1 MDEQAYKKKIE
12 EQAKAIGKVVIC
24 WADIESLVISLDMMK
39 MGKGRYRPRSE
50 TDIRDKFSTRRERFG
65 SVISRALEGLGAM
78 QRRLLLAK
86 RQRDAIVHG
95 VTMGWKKSSSETTL
109 PYIVS
114 VDAAATVFAQRWP
127 TTRIAIPKE
136 PHLSNEDISRLGT
149 ALHVEVANIRTLQV
163 VIGAADRELTIDEGE
178 LPDLPFQASTD
189 KFVWKTARAN
199 PAWTAGRN
207 DKVGELVGQFVMT
220 AATLERALRTLEL
233 MHTGKL
239 RKPFEAIED
248 TDVAARRWQEL
259 PREKSITYRLRE
271 ILKMKPALRKS
282 AEEFFR
288 YRNFVLHNP
297 LSKTGRESEDWMPAF
312 VHRRLVAV
320 RDATLIE
327 WEKRE
332 DVKMIPQWAW
342 DKQQERGLV
351 YASLQSI
358 EEQKAR
364 GKALVRE
371 LNNMAYEASRVP
383 TLQ

>member
-39 MGKGRYRPRSE
+39 VGKGRYRPRPE
-50 TDIRDKFSTRRERFG
+50 TDLKDKFSTRRERFG
-65 SVISRALEGLGAM
+65 SVLSRALEGLGAM
-78 QRRLLLAK
+78 QKRLLLAK
-86 RQRDAIVHG
+86 ERRDAIVHG
-95 VTMGWKKSSSETTL
+95 VTMCWSKSSSETTL

-114 VDAAATVFAQRWP
+114 VDAAATQFAQRWP
-127 TTRIAIPKE
+127 ITKLAIPKE

-149 ALHVEVANIRTLQV
+149 ALHTEVANMRTLQV

-189 KFVWKTARAN
+189 QFVRDTSRAN

-207 DKVGELVGQFVMT
+207 DKVGELVGQFVTT

-233 MHTGKL
+233 MHTGKS

-248 TDVAARRWQEL
+248 TDVAVRRWQEL
-259 PREKSITYRLRE
+259 PREKSITYRLRK
-271 ILKMKPALRKS
+271 ILKTKPPLRKS
-282 AEEFFR
+282 AEDFFR

-297 LSKTGRESEDWMPAF
+297 LSKTGREPEDWMPAF

-320 RDATLIE
+320 RDAMPVE
-327 WEKRE
+327 WEKRDE
-332 DVKMIPQWAW
+332 IKMIPQWAW
-342 DKQQERGLV
+342 DEQQERGLV

-371 LNNMAYEASRVP
+371 TNKMAYEASKVP
-383 TLQ
+383 ILQ